1 MGKTFEALMKAEAEK
16 QQQDIGLKP
25 PDQGLYPKRYP
36 PKKLNGSSTMV
47 EEYYRMKLRIEA
59 ATGYKTIKALVFSSS
74 QQSEGT
80 STVVMSFAKVVASAG
95 ESVLLV
101 DANLRS
107 PSLHQAFNLEQN
119 RGLSD
124 LLQGKSSVID
134 VIKKTQVPN
143 LSLITCGS
151 THSNPFALFLTD
163 SIDAI
168 LASIKE
174 QAGWVL
180 FDAPPLN
187 SYNDAISLAMKTDGV
202 VLVVEAEKTR
212 WEVAQKVRR
221 QLDEGGIR
229 ILGAIL
235 NRRRM
240 YIPDWAY
247 NRL

>member
-1 MGKTFEALMKAEAEK
+1 MSKTFEALMKAEAEK
-16 QQQDIGLKP
+16 QQQDNGLKS
-25 PDQGLYPKRYP
+25 PDRGLYPKQYP
-36 PKKLNGSSTMV
+36 PKKLNGISTVV

-80 STVVMSFAKVVASAG
+80 STVVMSFAKVIASTG
-95 ESVLLV
+95 ESVLLI

-124 LLQGKSSVID
+124 LLQGKSSLID
-134 VIKKTQVPN
+134 VIKKTRIPN
-143 LSLITCGS
+143 LSVITCGATS
-151 THSNPFALFLTD
+151 SNPFSLFD
-163 SIDAI
+163 SEAI
-168 LASIKE
+168 TAIIASIKE

-229 ILGAIL
+229 ILGAVL
-235 NRRRM
+235 NKRQMR
-240 YIPDWAY
+240 IPGWAY
-247 NRL
+247 KML